1 MNLIGGLRMMV
12 DRLTEFLGYNHPC
25 YRFVNRGPQH
35 RCILDFSPIVEGAGH
50 YKSASKFSASLEEAT
65 KGALYN
71 TILAFSVNQ
80 KIEINDTNRDAFIF
94 AKERVDQVS
103 SDVEV
108 FGNMA
113 NALCSYLDTT
123 RKGLD
128 MIMSTYSDILR
139 RHPSA
144 EQLVAKV
151 ETIIA
156 DVQNCLTAI
165 TPSVRVM
172 NENLVLALLDF

>member
-1 MNLIGGLRMMV
+1 
-12 DRLTEFLGYNHPC
+12 
-25 YRFVNRGPQH
+25 
-35 RCILDFSPIVEGAGH
+35 
-50 YKSASKFSASLEEAT
+50 
-65 KGALYN
+65 
-71 TILAFSVNQ
+71 
-80 KIEINDTNRDAFIF
+80 
-94 AKERVDQVS
+94 
-103 SDVEV
+103 
-108 FGNMA
+108 
-113 NALCSYLDTT
+113 
-123 RKGLD
+123 